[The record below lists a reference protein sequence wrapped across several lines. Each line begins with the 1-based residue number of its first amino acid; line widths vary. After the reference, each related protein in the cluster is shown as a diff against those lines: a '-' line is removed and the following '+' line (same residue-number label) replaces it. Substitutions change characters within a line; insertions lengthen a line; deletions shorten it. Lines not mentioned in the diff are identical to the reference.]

1 MRYVVGSVARLASVF
16 GVFLVGMAL
25 SVTSASA
32 DAPICSK
39 LTDDAKSLVAEA
51 NFCWADTDCRWQL
64 YGSPFECF
72 SLVNK
77 TFAQSP
83 IRLDEIIAQ
92 RQANNCD
99 IIYQDIDC
107 DTSRPPAGAIKC
119 QKGMCVDTR

>member
-1 MRYVVGSVARLASVF
+1 MYVVSTVARLASVF
-16 GVFLVGMAL
+16 GVLLVAMAL
-25 SVTSASA
+25 MVASASA

-39 LTDDAKSLVAEA
+39 LADEAKSLVAEA
-51 NFCWADTDCRWQL
+51 NFCEIDMDCRWQL

-83 IRLDEIIAQ
+83 SRLDEIIAQ

-107 DTSRPPAGAIKC
+107 DTSSPPAGAIKC
-119 QKGMCVDTR
+119 QNGMCVDAR